1 MDRQFADA
9 RQELVVCTRCHCP
22 ECERERAL
30 IWKMV
35 EILIF
40 EAGQA
45 RGLSHKVDPLIVAW
59 KHKDLFRKGS

>member
-1 MDRQFADA
+1 
-9 RQELVVCTRCHCP
+9 
-22 ECERERAL
+22 
-30 IWKMV
+30 MV

-59 KHKDLFRKGS
+59 EHKDLFRKGS

>member
-1 MDRQFADA
+1 MSINSGETSGPF
-9 RQELVVCTRCHCP
+9 ETCVRCHCP

-59 KHKDLFRKGS
+59 KHKDLFRKDI